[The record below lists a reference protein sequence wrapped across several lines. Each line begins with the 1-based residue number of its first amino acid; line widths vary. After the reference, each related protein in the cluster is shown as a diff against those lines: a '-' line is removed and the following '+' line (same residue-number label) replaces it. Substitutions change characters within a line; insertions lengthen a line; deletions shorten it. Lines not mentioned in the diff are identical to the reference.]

1 MKIIFDIFLSIFK
14 IGAFTFGG
22 GYAMIPLIEQEV
34 VNNKKWLNK
43 DEFMDVLVV
52 AQSLPGAMAINT
64 SIFLGYR
71 IAGILG
77 AISALIAV
85 ILPSFMIIILIA
97 AFFMQFRNN
106 YYVNAA
112 FMGITAAVPMLVL
125 VGAISLAKGIPKNLR
140 SLITIVISLIAL
152 IFFDI
157 NPVVVI
163 IVSGAL
169 WSNIFKREG
178 IAMKLLIKL
187 YLAFLK
193 IGTFSFGGGYAMLP
207 FIQKEIVEKNNWISS
222 TEFTDI
228 IGISQMTP
236 GPVAINSATFVGY
249 KISGVIGS
257 IVATLGVIT
266 TSFILVIII
275 NRILDKFKE
284 SKIVKVCTI
293 RNETSTYST
302 DNICFLGFGYRCI

>member
-1 MKIIFDIFLSIFK
+1 MLYLLFFMIEVFALPCLGIIILGGDFMKIIFDIFLSIFK

-34 VNNKKWLNK
+34 VSNKKWLNK

-64 SIFLGYR
+64 SIFLGYK

-125 VGAISLAKGIPKNLR
+125 VGAISLGKGVPKNLR

-152 IFFDI
+152 IFLDI

-163 IVSGAL
+163 IVSGLYGA
-169 WSNIFKREG
+169 IFLRG
-178 IAMKLLIKL
+178 
-187 YLAFLK
+187 
-193 IGTFSFGGGYAMLP
+193 
-207 FIQKEIVEKNNWISS
+207 
-222 TEFTDI
+222 
-228 IGISQMTP
+228 
-236 GPVAINSATFVGY
+236 
-249 KISGVIGS
+249 
-257 IVATLGVIT
+257 
-266 TSFILVIII
+266 
-275 NRILDKFKE
+275 
-284 SKIVKVCTI
+284 KV
-293 RNETSTYST
+293 
-302 DNICFLGFGYRCI
+302 

>member
-1 MKIIFDIFLSIFK
+1 MKIIFEIFLSIFK

-52 AQSLPGAMAINT
+52 AQSLPGAMAINA

-85 ILPSFMIIILIA
+85 ILPSFIIIILIA

-112 FMGITAAVPMLVL
+112 FMGITATVPMLVL

-140 SLITIVISLIAL
+140 SLITILISLIAL
-152 IFFDI
+152 IFFHI

-163 IVSGAL
+163 IVSGVYGA
-169 WSNIFKREG
+169 IFLRG
-178 IAMKLLIKL
+178 
-187 YLAFLK
+187 
-193 IGTFSFGGGYAMLP
+193 
-207 FIQKEIVEKNNWISS
+207 
-222 TEFTDI
+222 
-228 IGISQMTP
+228 
-236 GPVAINSATFVGY
+236 
-249 KISGVIGS
+249 
-257 IVATLGVIT
+257 
-266 TSFILVIII
+266 
-275 NRILDKFKE
+275 
-284 SKIVKVCTI
+284 KV
-293 RNETSTYST
+293 
-302 DNICFLGFGYRCI
+302 

>member
-1 MKIIFDIFLSIFK
+1 MGGDFMKIIFEIFLSIFK

-52 AQSLPGAMAINT
+52 AQSLPGAMAINA
-64 SIFLGYR
+64 SIFLVCR

-85 ILPSFMIIILIA
+85 ILPSFIIIILIA

-140 SLITIVISLIAL
+140 SLITILISLIAL
-152 IFFDI
+152 IFFHI

-163 IVSGAL
+163 IVSGVYGA
-169 WSNIFKREG
+169 IFLRG
-178 IAMKLLIKL
+178 
-187 YLAFLK
+187 
-193 IGTFSFGGGYAMLP
+193 
-207 FIQKEIVEKNNWISS
+207 
-222 TEFTDI
+222 
-228 IGISQMTP
+228 
-236 GPVAINSATFVGY
+236 
-249 KISGVIGS
+249 
-257 IVATLGVIT
+257 
-266 TSFILVIII
+266 
-275 NRILDKFKE
+275 
-284 SKIVKVCTI
+284 KV
-293 RNETSTYST
+293 
-302 DNICFLGFGYRCI
+302 

>member
-1 MKIIFDIFLSIFK
+1 MGGDFMKIIFDIFLSIFK

-52 AQSLPGAMAINT
+52 AQSLPGAMAINA

-85 ILPSFMIIILIA
+85 ILPSFIIIILIA

-140 SLITIVISLIAL
+140 SLITILISLIAL
-152 IFFDI
+152 IFFHI

-163 IVSGAL
+163 IVSGVYGA
-169 WSNIFKREG
+169 IFLRG
-178 IAMKLLIKL
+178 
-187 YLAFLK
+187 
-193 IGTFSFGGGYAMLP
+193 
-207 FIQKEIVEKNNWISS
+207 
-222 TEFTDI
+222 
-228 IGISQMTP
+228 
-236 GPVAINSATFVGY
+236 
-249 KISGVIGS
+249 
-257 IVATLGVIT
+257 
-266 TSFILVIII
+266 
-275 NRILDKFKE
+275 
-284 SKIVKVCTI
+284 KV
-293 RNETSTYST
+293 
-302 DNICFLGFGYRCI
+302 

>member
-1 MKIIFDIFLSIFK
+1 MGGDFMKIIFEIFLSIFK

-52 AQSLPGAMAINT
+52 AQSLPGAMAINA

-85 ILPSFMIIILIA
+85 ILPSFIIIILIA
-97 AFFMQFRNN
+97 SFFMQFRNN

-140 SLITIVISLIAL
+140 SLITILISLIAL
-152 IFFDI
+152 IFFHI

-163 IVSGAL
+163 IVSGVYGA
-169 WSNIFKREG
+169 IFLRG
-178 IAMKLLIKL
+178 
-187 YLAFLK
+187 
-193 IGTFSFGGGYAMLP
+193 
-207 FIQKEIVEKNNWISS
+207 
-222 TEFTDI
+222 
-228 IGISQMTP
+228 
-236 GPVAINSATFVGY
+236 
-249 KISGVIGS
+249 
-257 IVATLGVIT
+257 
-266 TSFILVIII
+266 
-275 NRILDKFKE
+275 
-284 SKIVKVCTI
+284 KV
-293 RNETSTYST
+293 
-302 DNICFLGFGYRCI
+302 

>member
-1 MKIIFDIFLSIFK
+1 MGGDFMKIIFEIFLSIFK

-52 AQSLPGAMAINT
+52 AQSLPGAMAINA

-85 ILPSFMIIILIA
+85 ILPSFIIIILIA

-140 SLITIVISLIAL
+140 SLIIILISLIAL
-152 IFFDI
+152 IFFHI

-163 IVSGAL
+163 IVSGVYGA
-169 WSNIFKREG
+169 IFLRG
-178 IAMKLLIKL
+178 
-187 YLAFLK
+187 
-193 IGTFSFGGGYAMLP
+193 
-207 FIQKEIVEKNNWISS
+207 
-222 TEFTDI
+222 
-228 IGISQMTP
+228 
-236 GPVAINSATFVGY
+236 
-249 KISGVIGS
+249 
-257 IVATLGVIT
+257 
-266 TSFILVIII
+266 
-275 NRILDKFKE
+275 
-284 SKIVKVCTI
+284 KV
-293 RNETSTYST
+293 
-302 DNICFLGFGYRCI
+302 

>member
-1 MKIIFDIFLSIFK
+1 MGGDFMKIIFEIFLSIFK

-52 AQSLPGAMAINT
+52 AQSLPGAMAINA

-85 ILPSFMIIILIA
+85 ILPSFIIIILIA

-112 FMGITAAVPMLVL
+112 FMGITAVPMLVL

-140 SLITIVISLIAL
+140 SLITILISLIVL
-152 IFFDI
+152 IFFHI

-163 IVSGAL
+163 IVSGVYGA
-169 WSNIFKREG
+169 IFLRG
-178 IAMKLLIKL
+178 
-187 YLAFLK
+187 
-193 IGTFSFGGGYAMLP
+193 
-207 FIQKEIVEKNNWISS
+207 
-222 TEFTDI
+222 
-228 IGISQMTP
+228 
-236 GPVAINSATFVGY
+236 
-249 KISGVIGS
+249 
-257 IVATLGVIT
+257 
-266 TSFILVIII
+266 
-275 NRILDKFKE
+275 
-284 SKIVKVCTI
+284 KV
-293 RNETSTYST
+293 
-302 DNICFLGFGYRCI
+302 

>member
-1 MKIIFDIFLSIFK
+1 MGGDFMKIIFEIFLSIFK

-52 AQSLPGAMAINT
+52 AQSLPGAMAINA

-85 ILPSFMIIILIA
+85 ILPSFIIIILIA

-140 SLITIVISLIAL
+140 SLITILISLIAL
-152 IFFDI
+152 IFFHI

-163 IVSGAL
+163 IVYGVYGA
-169 WSNIFKREG
+169 IFLRG
-178 IAMKLLIKL
+178 
-187 YLAFLK
+187 
-193 IGTFSFGGGYAMLP
+193 
-207 FIQKEIVEKNNWISS
+207 
-222 TEFTDI
+222 
-228 IGISQMTP
+228 
-236 GPVAINSATFVGY
+236 
-249 KISGVIGS
+249 
-257 IVATLGVIT
+257 
-266 TSFILVIII
+266 
-275 NRILDKFKE
+275 
-284 SKIVKVCTI
+284 KV
-293 RNETSTYST
+293 
-302 DNICFLGFGYRCI
+302 

>member
-1 MKIIFDIFLSIFK
+1 MGGDFMKIIFEIFLSIFK

-52 AQSLPGAMAINT
+52 AQSLPGAMAINA

-85 ILPSFMIIILIA
+85 ILPSFIIIILIA

-112 FMGITAAVPMLVL
+112 FMGITSAVPMLVL

-140 SLITIVISLIAL
+140 SLITILISLIAL
-152 IFFDI
+152 IFFHI

-163 IVSGAL
+163 IVSGVYGA
-169 WSNIFKREG
+169 IFLRG
-178 IAMKLLIKL
+178 
-187 YLAFLK
+187 
-193 IGTFSFGGGYAMLP
+193 
-207 FIQKEIVEKNNWISS
+207 
-222 TEFTDI
+222 
-228 IGISQMTP
+228 
-236 GPVAINSATFVGY
+236 
-249 KISGVIGS
+249 
-257 IVATLGVIT
+257 
-266 TSFILVIII
+266 
-275 NRILDKFKE
+275 
-284 SKIVKVCTI
+284 KV
-293 RNETSTYST
+293 
-302 DNICFLGFGYRCI
+302 

>member
-1 MKIIFDIFLSIFK
+1 MGGDFMKIIFEIFLSIFK

-22 GYAMIPLIEQEV
+22 GYAMIPLVEQEV

-52 AQSLPGAMAINT
+52 AQSLPGAMAINA

-85 ILPSFMIIILIA
+85 ILPSFIIIILIA

-140 SLITIVISLIAL
+140 SLITILISLIAL
-152 IFFDI
+152 IFFHI

-163 IVSGAL
+163 IVSGVYGA
-169 WSNIFKREG
+169 IFLRG
-178 IAMKLLIKL
+178 
-187 YLAFLK
+187 
-193 IGTFSFGGGYAMLP
+193 
-207 FIQKEIVEKNNWISS
+207 
-222 TEFTDI
+222 
-228 IGISQMTP
+228 
-236 GPVAINSATFVGY
+236 
-249 KISGVIGS
+249 
-257 IVATLGVIT
+257 
-266 TSFILVIII
+266 
-275 NRILDKFKE
+275 
-284 SKIVKVCTI
+284 KV
-293 RNETSTYST
+293 
-302 DNICFLGFGYRCI
+302 